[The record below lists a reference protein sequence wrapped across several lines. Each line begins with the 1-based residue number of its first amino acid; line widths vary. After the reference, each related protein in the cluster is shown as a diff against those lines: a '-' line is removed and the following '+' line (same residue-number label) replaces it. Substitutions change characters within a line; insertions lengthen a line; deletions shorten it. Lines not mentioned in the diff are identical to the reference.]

1 MNLHTK
7 RRLKAGVA
15 LLCSAT
21 MTFALATPYSF
32 ADEKET
38 LENKTSDLQSQLAG
52 INQDLLKISDE
63 ISDTQMRVTIV
74 NSEILRSEDELAV
87 SQQNEDQQYENMKS
101 RIKYMYEN
109 GNSSMLELLFS
120 AESMSDLLNKA
131 DFIQN
136 ISQYDRDML
145 NELQNIHADIENQK
159 MALQNQ
165 QASLNNLENE
175 LQQQQAELQQKAD
188 ETSTDLAQFQ
198 AQLQQIR
205 EQEAAKA
212 AAEAAAKAQQ
222 EAAAKAQQQ
231 AQASANASSSG
242 NNTSSNTTNSSGS
255 TNYGSSNSGNSYS
268 GSSNSC
274 NNASGGT
281 TNNSGSSANTSD
293 LDLLAAIIQCEAYQN
308 YDSLLAVA
316 TVIMNRVYDSRFP
329 NSISG
334 VVYAAGQFEPAFSG
348 RLEYVLNAGPTS
360 LSYQVAQDAING
372 ARLAEVADCYYFLYA
387 GTGHSGVNIG
397 GNVFF
402 PSW

>member
-21 MTFALATPYSF
+21 MTFSLATPYSF

-74 NSEILRSEDELAV
+74 NSEILRSEDELAI

-109 GNSSMLELLFS
+109 GNSNMLELLFS
-120 AESMSDLLNKA
+120 AESMSDFLNKA

-145 NELQNIHADIENQK
+145 SELQNIHADIENQK

-165 QASLNNLENE
+165 QDSLNNLENE
-175 LQQQQAELQQKAD
+175 LQQQQAALQQKAD

-242 NNTSSNTTNSSGS
+242 NTTNNSGS
-255 TNYGSSNSGNSYS
+255 ANSGNSNSGSSNSGN
-268 GSSNSC
+268 
-274 NNASGGT
+274 NASGGS
-281 TNNSGSSANTSD
+281 TNNSGSSANKSD

-387 GTGHSGVNIG
+387 GTGHSGINIG

>member
-74 NSEILRSEDELAV
+74 NSEILRSEDELAI

-120 AESMSDLLNKA
+120 AESMSDFLNKA

-145 NELQNIHADIENQK
+145 SELQNIHADIENQK

-165 QASLNNLENE
+165 QDSLNNLENE
-175 LQQQQAELQQKAD
+175 LQQQQAALQQKAD

-231 AQASANASSSG
+231 AQASANASLSG
-242 NNTSSNTTNSSGS
+242 NNTSSNTTTSN
-255 TNYGSSNSGNSYS
+255 GSSNSGN
-268 GSSNSC
+268 NS
-274 NNASGGT
+274 SGGVI
-281 TNNSGSSANTSD
+281 NNGGTSASKSD

-387 GTGHSGVNIG
+387 GTGHSGINIG

>member
-74 NSEILRSEDELAV
+74 NSEILRSEDELAI

-109 GNSSMLELLFS
+109 GNSNMLELLFS

-145 NELQNIHADIENQK
+145 SELQNIHADIENQK

-175 LQQQQAELQQKAD
+175 LQQQQAALQQKAD

-242 NNTSSNTTNSSGS
+242 NTTSSNTTNSSGS
-255 TNYGSSNSGNSYS
+255 ANSGSSNSGN
-268 GSSNSC
+268 NT
-274 NNASGGT
+274 SGGT
-281 TNNSGSSANTSD
+281 ANNSGSSANKSD

-387 GTGHSGVNIG
+387 GTGHSGINIG

>member
-74 NSEILRSEDELAV
+74 NSEILRSEDELTI

-175 LQQQQAELQQKAD
+175 LQQQQAALQQKAD

-242 NNTSSNTTNSSGS
+242 NTTSSNTTNGSGS
-255 TNYGSSNSGNSYS
+255 ANSGSSNSGN
-268 GSSNSC
+268 NP
-274 NNASGGT
+274 SGGT
-281 TNNSGSSANTSD
+281 TNNSGSSANKSD

-387 GTGHSGVNIG
+387 GTGHSGINIG

>member
-74 NSEILRSEDELAV
+74 NSEILRSEDELAI

-109 GNSSMLELLFS
+109 GNSNMLELLFS

-198 AQLQQIR
+198 AQLQKIR

-242 NNTSSNTTNSSGS
+242 NTTSSNTTNGSGS
-255 TNYGSSNSGNSYS
+255 ANSGSSNSGN
-268 GSSNSC
+268 NT
-274 NNASGGT
+274 SGGT
-281 TNNSGSSANTSD
+281 TNNSGSSANKSD

-360 LSYQVAQDAING
+360 LSYQVAQEAING

-387 GTGHSGVNIG
+387 GTGHSGINIG

>member
-74 NSEILRSEDELAV
+74 NSEILRSEDELTI

-109 GNSSMLELLFS
+109 GNSNMLELLFS
-120 AESMSDLLNKA
+120 AESMSDFLNKA

-145 NELQNIHADIENQK
+145 SELQNIHADIENQK

-165 QASLNNLENE
+165 QTSLNNLENE
-175 LQQQQAELQQKAD
+175 LQQQQAALQQKAD

-242 NNTSSNTTNSSGS
+242 NTTSSNTTNSSGS
-255 TNYGSSNSGNSYS
+255 SNSGSSNSGN
-268 GSSNSC
+268 NT
-274 NNASGGT
+274 SGGT
-281 TNNSGSSANTSD
+281 TNNSGSSANKSD

-387 GTGHSGVNIG
+387 GTGHSGINIG

>member
-63 ISDTQMRVTIV
+63 ISNTQMRVTIV
-74 NSEILRSEDELAV
+74 NSEILRSEDELAI

-120 AESMSDLLNKA
+120 AESMSDFLNKA

-145 NELQNIHADIENQK
+145 SELQNIHADIENQK

-165 QASLNNLENE
+165 QDSLNNLENE
-175 LQQQQAELQQKAD
+175 LQQQQAALQQKAD

-242 NNTSSNTTNSSGS
+242 NNTSSNTTTSN
-255 TNYGSSNSGNSYS
+255 GSSNSGN
-268 GSSNSC
+268 NS
-274 NNASGGT
+274 SGGVI
-281 TNNSGSSANTSD
+281 NNGGTSASKSD

-348 RLEYVLNAGPTS
+348 RLEYVLNAGPSS

-387 GTGHSGVNIG
+387 GTGHPGINIG

>member
-7 RRLKAGVA
+7 RRIKAGVA

-74 NSEILRSEDELAV
+74 NSEILRSEDELAI

-120 AESMSDLLNKA
+120 AESMSDFLNKA

-145 NELQNIHADIENQK
+145 SELQNIHADIENQK

-165 QASLNNLENE
+165 QDSLNNLENE
-175 LQQQQAELQQKAD
+175 LQQQQAALQQKAD

-242 NNTSSNTTNSSGS
+242 NNTSSNTTTSN
-255 TNYGSSNSGNSYS
+255 GSSNSGN
-268 GSSNSC
+268 NS
-274 NNASGGT
+274 SGGVI
-281 TNNSGSSANTSD
+281 NNGGTSASKSD

-348 RLEYVLNAGPTS
+348 RLEYVLNAGPAS

-372 ARLAEVADCYYFLYA
+372 VRLAEVADCYYFLYA
-387 GTGHSGVNIG
+387 GTGHPGINIG

>member
-74 NSEILRSEDELAV
+74 NSEILRSEDELTI

-109 GNSSMLELLFS
+109 GNSNMLELLFS
-120 AESMSDLLNKA
+120 AESMSDFLNKA

-145 NELQNIHADIENQK
+145 SELQNIHADIENQK

-175 LQQQQAELQQKAD
+175 LQQQQAALQQKAD

-242 NNTSSNTTNSSGS
+242 NTTSSNTTNNSGS
-255 TNYGSSNSGNSYS
+255 ANSGSSNPGSSNSGN
-268 GSSNSC
+268 NT
-274 NNASGGT
+274 SGGT
-281 TNNSGSSANTSD
+281 TNNSGSSANKSD

-387 GTGHSGVNIG
+387 GTGHSGINIG

>member
-7 RRLKAGVA
+7 RRIKAGVA

-74 NSEILRSEDELAV
+74 NSEILRSEDELAI

-109 GNSSMLELLFS
+109 GNSNMLELLFS

-145 NELQNIHADIENQK
+145 SELQNIHADIENQK

-175 LQQQQAELQQKAD
+175 LQQQQAALQQKAD

-231 AQASANASSSG
+231 AQASANASASG
-242 NNTSSNTTNSSGS
+242 NTTSSNTTNNSGS
-255 TNYGSSNSGNSYS
+255 ANPGSSNPGSSNSGN
-268 GSSNSC
+268 NT
-274 NNASGGT
+274 SGGT
-281 TNNSGSSANTSD
+281 TNNSGSSANKSD

-387 GTGHSGVNIG
+387 GTGHSGINIG

>member
-74 NSEILRSEDELAV
+74 NSEILRSEDELTI

-109 GNSSMLELLFS
+109 GNSNMLELLFS
-120 AESMSDLLNKA
+120 AESMSDFLNKA

-145 NELQNIHADIENQK
+145 SELQNIHADIENQK

-175 LQQQQAELQQKAD
+175 LQQQQAALQQKAD
-188 ETSTDLAQFQ
+188 ESSNRFVSRR
-198 AQLQQIR
+198 LQKPLLKLPQKRNRKLLQKLSNKHRHLLMLHHPAILLPQILR
-205 EQEAAKA
+205 ITVAVLIPETLTQEVLTPVTMLPA
-212 AAEAAAKAQQ
+212 AQQ
-222 EAAAKAQQQ
+222 TIVEAVP
-231 AQASANASSSG
+231 
-242 NNTSSNTTNSSGS
+242 
-255 TNYGSSNSGNSYS
+255 
-268 GSSNSC
+268 
-274 NNASGGT
+274 
-281 TNNSGSSANTSD
+281 
-293 LDLLAAIIQCEAYQN
+293 I
-308 YDSLLAVA
+308 
-316 TVIMNRVYDSRFP
+316 NRIWIY
-329 NSISG
+329 
-334 VVYAAGQFEPAFSG
+334 
-348 RLEYVLNAGPTS
+348 
-360 LSYQVAQDAING
+360 
-372 ARLAEVADCYYFLYA
+372 
-387 GTGHSGVNIG
+387 
-397 GNVFF
+397 
-402 PSW
+402 

>member
-74 NSEILRSEDELAV
+74 NSEILRSEDELTI

-175 LQQQQAELQQKAD
+175 LQQQQAELQQKAV

-242 NNTSSNTTNSSGS
+242 NTTSSNTTNGSGS
-255 TNYGSSNSGNSYS
+255 ANSGSSNSGN
-268 GSSNSC
+268 NT
-274 NNASGGT
+274 SGGT
-281 TNNSGSSANTSD
+281 TNNSGSSANKSD

-360 LSYQVAQDAING
+360 LSYQVAKDAING

-387 GTGHSGVNIG
+387 GTGHSGINIG

>member
-74 NSEILRSEDELAV
+74 NSEILRSEDELTI

-175 LQQQQAELQQKAD
+175 LQQQQAALQQKAD

-212 AAEAAAKAQQ
+212 AAKAQQ

-242 NNTSSNTTNSSGS
+242 NTTSSNTTNGSGS
-255 TNYGSSNSGNSYS
+255 ANSGSSNSGN
-268 GSSNSC
+268 NT
-274 NNASGGT
+274 SGGT
-281 TNNSGSSANTSD
+281 TNNSGSSANKSD

-387 GTGHSGVNIG
+387 GTGHSGINIG

>member
-74 NSEILRSEDELAV
+74 NSEILRSEDELTI

-109 GNSSMLELLFS
+109 GNSNMLELLFS

-145 NELQNIHADIENQK
+145 SELQNIHADIENQK

-175 LQQQQAELQQKAD
+175 LQQQQAALQQKAD

-212 AAEAAAKAQQ
+212 
-222 EAAAKAQQQ
+222 QQ

-242 NNTSSNTTNSSGS
+242 NTTSSNTTNNSGS
-255 TNYGSSNSGNSYS
+255 ANSGSANSGN
-268 GSSNSC
+268 NT
-274 NNASGGT
+274 SGGT
-281 TNNSGSSANTSD
+281 TNNSGSSANKSD

-387 GTGHSGVNIG
+387 GTGHSGINIG

>member
-7 RRLKAGVA
+7 RRIKAGVA

-74 NSEILRSEDELAV
+74 NSEILRSEDELAI

-120 AESMSDLLNKA
+120 AESMSDFLNKA

-145 NELQNIHADIENQK
+145 SELQNIHADIENQK

-165 QASLNNLENE
+165 QDSLNNLENE
-175 LQQQQAELQQKAD
+175 LQQQQAALQQKAD

-242 NNTSSNTTNSSGS
+242 NNTSSNTTTSN
-255 TNYGSSNSGNSYS
+255 GSSNSGN
-268 GSSNSC
+268 NS
-274 NNASGGT
+274 SGGVI
-281 TNNSGSSANTSD
+281 NNGGTSASKSD

-334 VVYAAGQFEPAFSG
+334 VVYAAEQFEPAFSG

-387 GTGHSGVNIG
+387 GTGHPGINIG

>member
-63 ISDTQMRVTIV
+63 ISDIQMRVTIV
-74 NSEILRSEDELAV
+74 NSEILRSEDELTI

-109 GNSSMLELLFS
+109 GNSNMLELLFS
-120 AESMSDLLNKA
+120 AESMSDFLNKA

-145 NELQNIHADIENQK
+145 SELQNIHADIENQK

-165 QASLNNLENE
+165 QDSLNNLENE
-175 LQQQQAELQQKAD
+175 LQQQQAALQQKAD

-242 NNTSSNTTNSSGS
+242 NTTSSNTTNGSGS
-255 TNYGSSNSGNSYS
+255 ANSGSSNSGN
-268 GSSNSC
+268 NT
-274 NNASGGT
+274 SGGT
-281 TNNSGSSANTSD
+281 TNNSGSSANKSD

-387 GTGHSGVNIG
+387 GTGHSGINIG

>member
-7 RRLKAGVA
+7 RRLKAGIA

-38 LENKTSDLQSQLAG
+38 LENKTSDLQSHLAG

-74 NSEILRSEDELAV
+74 NSEILRSEDELAI

-109 GNSSMLELLFS
+109 GNSNMLELLFS

-145 NELQNIHADIENQK
+145 SELQNIHADIENQK

-175 LQQQQAELQQKAD
+175 LQQQQAALQQKAD

-242 NNTSSNTTNSSGS
+242 NNTSSNTTTSN
-255 TNYGSSNSGNSYS
+255 GSSNSGN
-268 GSSNSC
+268 NS
-274 NNASGGT
+274 SGGVI
-281 TNNSGSSANTSD
+281 NNGGTSASKSD

-387 GTGHSGVNIG
+387 GTGHSGINIG

>member
-38 LENKTSDLQSQLAG
+38 LENKTSDLQSQLTG

-74 NSEILRSEDELAV
+74 NSEILRSEDELAI

-109 GNSSMLELLFS
+109 GNSNMLELLFS
-120 AESMSDLLNKA
+120 AESMSDFLNKA

-145 NELQNIHADIENQK
+145 SELQNIHADIENQK

-165 QASLNNLENE
+165 QDSLNNLENE
-175 LQQQQAELQQKAD
+175 LQQQQAALQQKAD

-242 NNTSSNTTNSSGS
+242 NTTSSNTTNGSGS
-255 TNYGSSNSGNSYS
+255 ANSGSSNSGN
-268 GSSNSC
+268 NT
-274 NNASGGT
+274 SGGT
-281 TNNSGSSANTSD
+281 TNNSGSSANKSD

-316 TVIMNRVYDSRFP
+316 TVIMNRVYDSQFP

-387 GTGHSGVNIG
+387 GTGHSGINIG

>member
-74 NSEILRSEDELAV
+74 NSEILRSEDELAI

-109 GNSSMLELLFS
+109 GNSNMLELLFS
-120 AESMSDLLNKA
+120 AESMSDFLNKA

-145 NELQNIHADIENQK
+145 SELQNIHADIENQK
-159 MALQNQ
+159 MSLQNQ

-175 LQQQQAELQQKAD
+175 LQQQQAALQQKAD

-242 NNTSSNTTNSSGS
+242 NTTSSNTTNSSGS
-255 TNYGSSNSGNSYS
+255 ANSGSSNSGN
-268 GSSNSC
+268 
-274 NNASGGT
+274 NASGGS
-281 TNNSGSSANTSD
+281 TNNSGSSANKSD

-387 GTGHSGVNIG
+387 GTGHSGINIG

>member
-1 MNLHTK
+1 M
-7 RRLKAGVA
+7 
-15 LLCSAT
+15 
-21 MTFALATPYSF
+21 
-32 ADEKET
+32 
-38 LENKTSDLQSQLAG
+38 
-52 INQDLLKISDE
+52 
-63 ISDTQMRVTIV
+63 TIV
-74 NSEILRSEDELAV
+74 NSEILRSEDELTI

-109 GNSSMLELLFS
+109 GNSNMLELLFS
-120 AESMSDLLNKA
+120 AESMSDFLNKA

-145 NELQNIHADIENQK
+145 SELQNIHADIENQK

-165 QASLNNLENE
+165 QDSLNNLENE
-175 LQQQQAELQQKAD
+175 LQQQQAALQQKAD

-242 NNTSSNTTNSSGS
+242 NTTSSNTTNGSGS
-255 TNYGSSNSGNSYS
+255 ANSGSSNSGN
-268 GSSNSC
+268 NT
-274 NNASGGT
+274 SGGT
-281 TNNSGSSANTSD
+281 TNNSGSSANKSD

-387 GTGHSGVNIG
+387 GTGHSGINIG

>member
-74 NSEILRSEDELAV
+74 NSEILRSEDELTI

-109 GNSSMLELLFS
+109 GNSNMLELLFS
-120 AESMSDLLNKA
+120 AESMSDFLNKA

-145 NELQNIHADIENQK
+145 SELQNIHADIENQK

-175 LQQQQAELQQKAD
+175 LQQQQAALQQKAD

-242 NNTSSNTTNSSGS
+242 NTTSSNTTNISGS
-255 TNYGSSNSGNSYS
+255 ANSGSSNSGSSNSGN
-268 GSSNSC
+268 NT
-274 NNASGGT
+274 SGGS
-281 TNNSGSSANTSD
+281 TNNSGSSANKSD

-348 RLEYVLNAGPTS
+348 RLEYVLNVGPTS

-387 GTGHSGVNIG
+387 GTGHSGINIG

>member
-7 RRLKAGVA
+7 RRIKAGVA

-32 ADEKET
+32 ADENET

-74 NSEILRSEDELAV
+74 NSEILRSEDELAI

-109 GNSSMLELLFS
+109 GNSSMLELLFT
-120 AESMSDLLNKA
+120 AESMSDFLNKA

-145 NELQNIHADIENQK
+145 SELQNIHADIENQK

-165 QASLNNLENE
+165 QDSLNNLENE
-175 LQQQQAELQQKAD
+175 LQQQQAALQQKAD

-242 NNTSSNTTNSSGS
+242 NNTSSNTTTSN
-255 TNYGSSNSGNSYS
+255 GSSNSGN
-268 GSSNSC
+268 NS
-274 NNASGGT
+274 SGGVI
-281 TNNSGSSANTSD
+281 NNGGTSASKSD

-387 GTGHSGVNIG
+387 GTGHPGINIG

>member
-74 NSEILRSEDELAV
+74 NSEILRSEDELTI

-175 LQQQQAELQQKAD
+175 LQQQQAALQQKAD

-242 NNTSSNTTNSSGS
+242 NTTSSNTTNGSGS
-255 TNYGSSNSGNSYS
+255 ANSGSSNSGN
-268 GSSNSC
+268 NT
-274 NNASGGT
+274 SGGS
-281 TNNSGSSANTSD
+281 TNNSGSSANKSD

-387 GTGHSGVNIG
+387 GTGHSGINIG

>member
-1 MNLHTK
+1 MPSA
-7 RRLKAGVA
+7 AGTLGSPGIVRTFPV
-15 LLCSAT
+15 SAT
-21 MTFALATPYSF
+21 TKPAPASTY
-32 ADEKET
+32 
-38 LENKTSDLQSQLAG
+38 TSLIL
-52 INQDLLKISDE
+52 
-63 ISDTQMRVTIV
+63 IV
-74 NSEILRSEDELAV
+74 
-87 SQQNEDQQYENMKS
+87 K
-101 RIKYMYEN
+101 
-109 GNSSMLELLFS
+109 
-120 AESMSDLLNKA
+120 
-131 DFIQN
+131 
-136 ISQYDRDML
+136 
-145 NELQNIHADIENQK
+145 
-159 MALQNQ
+159 
-165 QASLNNLENE
+165 
-175 LQQQQAELQQKAD
+175 
-188 ETSTDLAQFQ
+188 
-198 AQLQQIR
+198 
-205 EQEAAKA
+205 EAAKA

-242 NNTSSNTTNSSGS
+242 NNTSSNTTNNSGS
-255 TNYGSSNSGNSYS
+255 ANSGSSNSGSSNSGN
-268 GSSNSC
+268 NT
-274 NNASGGT
+274 SGGS
-281 TNNSGSSANTSD
+281 TNNSGSSANKSD

-387 GTGHSGVNIG
+387 GTGHSGINIG

>member
-7 RRLKAGVA
+7 RRIKAGVA

-74 NSEILRSEDELAV
+74 NSEILRSEDELTI

-109 GNSSMLELLFS
+109 GNSNMLELLFS

-145 NELQNIHADIENQK
+145 SELQNIHADIENQK

-175 LQQQQAELQQKAD
+175 LQQQQAALQQKAD

-242 NNTSSNTTNSSGS
+242 NTTSSNTTNSNGS
-255 TNYGSSNSGNSYS
+255 ANSGSSNSGN
-268 GSSNSC
+268 NT
-274 NNASGGT
+274 SGGT
-281 TNNSGSSANTSD
+281 TNNSGSSANKSD

-387 GTGHSGVNIG
+387 GTGHSGINIG

>member
-74 NSEILRSEDELAV
+74 NSEILRSEDELTI

-109 GNSSMLELLFS
+109 GNSNMLELLFS
-120 AESMSDLLNKA
+120 AESMSDFLNKA

-145 NELQNIHADIENQK
+145 SELQNIHADIENQK

-175 LQQQQAELQQKAD
+175 LQQQQAALQQKAD

-242 NNTSSNTTNSSGS
+242 NTTSSNTTNGSGS
-255 TNYGSSNSGNSYS
+255 ANSGSSNSGN
-268 GSSNSC
+268 NT
-274 NNASGGT
+274 SGGT
-281 TNNSGSSANTSD
+281 TNNSGSSANKSD

-387 GTGHSGVNIG
+387 GTGHSGINIG

>member
-74 NSEILRSEDELAV
+74 NSEILRSEDELTI

-175 LQQQQAELQQKAD
+175 LQQQQAALQQKAD

-231 AQASANASSSG
+231 VQASANASSSG
-242 NNTSSNTTNSSGS
+242 NTTSSNTTNGSGS
-255 TNYGSSNSGNSYS
+255 ANSGSSNSGN
-268 GSSNSC
+268 NT
-274 NNASGGT
+274 SGGT
-281 TNNSGSSANTSD
+281 TNNSGSSANKSD

-387 GTGHSGVNIG
+387 GTGHSGINIG

>member
-21 MTFALATPYSF
+21 MTFSLATPYSF

-74 NSEILRSEDELAV
+74 NSEILRSEDELAI

-109 GNSSMLELLFS
+109 GNSNMLELLFS
-120 AESMSDLLNKA
+120 AESMSDFLNKA

-145 NELQNIHADIENQK
+145 SELQNIHADIENQK

-165 QASLNNLENE
+165 QDSLNNLENE
-175 LQQQQAELQQKAD
+175 LQQQQAALQQKAD

-242 NNTSSNTTNSSGS
+242 NTTNNSGS
-255 TNYGSSNSGNSYS
+255 ANSGNSNS
-268 GSSNSC
+268 GISNSG
-274 NNASGGT
+274 NNASGGS
-281 TNNSGSSANTSD
+281 TNNSGSSANKSD

-387 GTGHSGVNIG
+387 GTGHSGINIG

>member
-74 NSEILRSEDELAV
+74 NSEILRSEDELAI

-109 GNSSMLELLFS
+109 GNSNMLELLFS
-120 AESMSDLLNKA
+120 AESMSDFLNKA

-145 NELQNIHADIENQK
+145 SELQNIHADIENQK

-165 QASLNNLENE
+165 QDSLNNLENE
-175 LQQQQAELQQKAD
+175 LQQQQAALQQKAD

-212 AAEAAAKAQQ
+212 AAEATAKAQQ

-242 NNTSSNTTNSSGS
+242 NTTSSNTTNGSGS
-255 TNYGSSNSGNSYS
+255 ANSGSSNSGN
-268 GSSNSC
+268 NT
-274 NNASGGT
+274 SGGT
-281 TNNSGSSANTSD
+281 TNNSGSSANKSD

-334 VVYAAGQFEPAFSG
+334 VVYATGQFEPAFSG

-387 GTGHSGVNIG
+387 GTGHSGINIG

>member
-74 NSEILRSEDELAV
+74 NSEILRSEDELAI
-87 SQQNEDQQYENMKS
+87 SQQNEDQQDENMKS

-109 GNSSMLELLFS
+109 GNSNMLELLFS
-120 AESMSDLLNKA
+120 AESMSDFLNKA

-145 NELQNIHADIENQK
+145 SELQNIHADIENQK

-165 QASLNNLENE
+165 QDSLNNLENE
-175 LQQQQAELQQKAD
+175 LQQQQAALQQKAD

-242 NNTSSNTTNSSGS
+242 NTTSSNTTNGSGS
-255 TNYGSSNSGNSYS
+255 ANSGSSNSGN
-268 GSSNSC
+268 NT
-274 NNASGGT
+274 SGGT
-281 TNNSGSSANTSD
+281 TNNSGSSANKSD

-387 GTGHSGVNIG
+387 GTGHSGINIG

>member
-74 NSEILRSEDELAV
+74 NSEILRSEDELTI

-109 GNSSMLELLFS
+109 GNSNMLELLFS
-120 AESMSDLLNKA
+120 AESMSDFLNKA

-145 NELQNIHADIENQK
+145 SELQNIHADIENQK

-175 LQQQQAELQQKAD
+175 LQQQQAALQQKAD

-242 NNTSSNTTNSSGS
+242 NTTNNSGS
-255 TNYGSSNSGNSYS
+255 ANSGNSNSGSSNSGN
-268 GSSNSC
+268 
-274 NNASGGT
+274 NASGGS
-281 TNNSGSSANTSD
+281 TNNSGSSANKSD

-387 GTGHSGVNIG
+387 GTGHSGINIG

>member
-74 NSEILRSEDELAV
+74 NSEILRSEDELAI

-109 GNSSMLELLFS
+109 GNSNMLELLFS
-120 AESMSDLLNKA
+120 AESMSDFLNKA

-145 NELQNIHADIENQK
+145 SELQNIHADIENQK

-165 QASLNNLENE
+165 QDSLNNLENE
-175 LQQQQAELQQKAD
+175 LQQQQAALQQKAD

-242 NNTSSNTTNSSGS
+242 NTTSSNTTNGSGS
-255 TNYGSSNSGNSYS
+255 ANSGSSNSGN
-268 GSSNSC
+268 NT
-274 NNASGGT
+274 SGGT
-281 TNNSGSSANTSD
+281 TNNSGSSANKSD

-334 VVYAAGQFEPAFSG
+334 VVYATGQFEPAFSG

-387 GTGHSGVNIG
+387 GTGHSGINIG

>member
-74 NSEILRSEDELAV
+74 NSEILRSEDELTI

-109 GNSSMLELLFS
+109 GNSNMLELLFS
-120 AESMSDLLNKA
+120 AESMSDFLNKA

-145 NELQNIHADIENQK
+145 SELQNIHADIENQK

-165 QASLNNLENE
+165 QTSLNNLENE
-175 LQQQQAELQQKAD
+175 LQQQQAALQQKAD

-242 NNTSSNTTNSSGS
+242 NTTSSNTTNSSGS
-255 TNYGSSNSGNSYS
+255 ANSGSSNSGN
-268 GSSNSC
+268 
-274 NNASGGT
+274 NASGGS
-281 TNNSGSSANTSD
+281 TNNSGSSANKSD

-387 GTGHSGVNIG
+387 GTGHSGINIG

>member
-74 NSEILRSEDELAV
+74 NSEILRSEDELAI

-120 AESMSDLLNKA
+120 AESMSDFLNKA

-145 NELQNIHADIENQK
+145 SELQNIHADIENQK

-175 LQQQQAELQQKAD
+175 LQQQQAALQQKAD

-231 AQASANASSSG
+231 AQESANASSSG
-242 NNTSSNTTNSSGS
+242 NTTSSNTTNNSGS
-255 TNYGSSNSGNSYS
+255 SNSGSSNSGN
-268 GSSNSC
+268 NT
-274 NNASGGT
+274 SGGT
-281 TNNSGSSANTSD
+281 TNNSGSSANKSD

-387 GTGHSGVNIG
+387 GTGHSGINIG

>member
-15 LLCSAT
+15 FLCSAT

-74 NSEILRSEDELAV
+74 NSEILRSEDELTI

-109 GNSSMLELLFS
+109 GNSNMLELLFS
-120 AESMSDLLNKA
+120 AESMSDFLNKA

-145 NELQNIHADIENQK
+145 SELQNIHADIENQK

-175 LQQQQAELQQKAD
+175 LQQQQAALQQKAD

-242 NNTSSNTTNSSGS
+242 NTTSSNTTNNSGS
-255 TNYGSSNSGNSYS
+255 ANSGSSNPGSSNSGN
-268 GSSNSC
+268 
-274 NNASGGT
+274 NASGGS
-281 TNNSGSSANTSD
+281 TNNSGSSANKSD

-387 GTGHSGVNIG
+387 GTGHSGINIG

>member
-74 NSEILRSEDELAV
+74 NSEILRSEDELAI

-109 GNSSMLELLFS
+109 GNSNMLELLFS

-145 NELQNIHADIENQK
+145 SELQNIHADIENQK

-175 LQQQQAELQQKAD
+175 LQQQQAALQQKAD

-242 NNTSSNTTNSSGS
+242 NTTSSNTTNGSGS
-255 TNYGSSNSGNSYS
+255 ANSGSSNSGN
-268 GSSNSC
+268 NT
-274 NNASGGT
+274 SGGT
-281 TNNSGSSANTSD
+281 TNNSGSSANKSD

-387 GTGHSGVNIG
+387 GTGHSGINIG

>member
-74 NSEILRSEDELAV
+74 NSEILRSEDELAI

-120 AESMSDLLNKA
+120 AESMSDFLNKA

-145 NELQNIHADIENQK
+145 SELQNIHADIENQK

-165 QASLNNLENE
+165 QDSLNNLENE
-175 LQQQQAELQQKAD
+175 LQQQQAALQQKAD

-242 NNTSSNTTNSSGS
+242 NNTSSNTTTSN
-255 TNYGSSNSGNSYS
+255 GSSNSGN
-268 GSSNSC
+268 NS
-274 NNASGGT
+274 SGGVI
-281 TNNSGSSANTSD
+281 NNVGTSASKSD

-387 GTGHSGVNIG
+387 GTGHPGINIG

>member
-74 NSEILRSEDELAV
+74 NSEILRSEDELAI

-109 GNSSMLELLFS
+109 GNSNMLELLFS
-120 AESMSDLLNKA
+120 AESMSDFLNKA

-145 NELQNIHADIENQK
+145 SELQNIHADIENQK

-165 QASLNNLENE
+165 QDSLNNLENE

-242 NNTSSNTTNSSGS
+242 NTTSSNTTNGSGS
-255 TNYGSSNSGNSYS
+255 ANSGSSNSGN
-268 GSSNSC
+268 NT
-274 NNASGGT
+274 SGGT
-281 TNNSGSSANTSD
+281 TNNSGSSANKSD

-334 VVYAAGQFEPAFSG
+334 VVYAAGQFEPAFSV

-360 LSYQVAQDAING
+360 LSYQVAQEAING

-387 GTGHSGVNIG
+387 GTGHSGINIG

>member
-74 NSEILRSEDELAV
+74 NSEILRSEDELTI

-109 GNSSMLELLFS
+109 GNSNMLELLFS
-120 AESMSDLLNKA
+120 AESMSDFLNKV

-145 NELQNIHADIENQK
+145 SELQNIHADIENQK

-175 LQQQQAELQQKAD
+175 LQQQQAALQQKAD

-242 NNTSSNTTNSSGS
+242 NTTSSNTTNNSGS
-255 TNYGSSNSGNSYS
+255 ANSGNSNS
-268 GSSNSC
+268 G
-274 NNASGGT
+274 NNASGGS
-281 TNNSGSSANTSD
+281 TNNSGSSANKSD

-334 VVYAAGQFEPAFSG
+334 VVYAAGQFEPAFYG

-387 GTGHSGVNIG
+387 GTGHSGINIG

>member
-74 NSEILRSEDELAV
+74 NSEILRSEDELAI

-109 GNSSMLELLFS
+109 GNSNMLELLFS

-145 NELQNIHADIENQK
+145 SELQNIHADIENQK

-175 LQQQQAELQQKAD
+175 LQQQQAALQQKAD

-242 NNTSSNTTNSSGS
+242 NTTSSNTTNSSGS
-255 TNYGSSNSGNSYS
+255 SNSGSSNSGN
-268 GSSNSC
+268 NT
-274 NNASGGT
+274 SGGT
-281 TNNSGSSANTSD
+281 TNNSGSSANKSD

-387 GTGHSGVNIG
+387 GTGHSGINIG